1 MKILHVYKD
10 YFPPVVGGVEKH
22 IAELCNHFKHKYDV
36 EVLVCNH
43 SLFTEVEEIEG
54 VRVTKVGQLGRIQSA
69 PIAPAFP
76 LWLRKIKAD
85 IFHYHMPN
93 PTCEFSHLLARP
105 PGAVVVTYHSDIVRQ
120 QSLLKLYGPSLR
132 KFLNR
137 TDVIMP
143 TSAVYAAQ
151 SPFLSDVKSKCKV
164 VPLGIDTQRFADA
177 GSRLK
182 SEIEKLRSV
191 FGPQFVLFV
200 GRLRYYKGVQFLIQ
214 AMQQVQAPL
223 VVIGAGPMESDLKAM
238 AANYGVSEKVQFLG
252 EVSDDDLVA
261 FFHACTLLALP
272 SIFKSEA
279 YGLVQLEAHACGKP
293 VVSTRL
299 GTGVEFVNMDGKT
312 GLLVPPAD
320 SKALADAIKQ
330 LLSDPGRIQ
339 RMGDF
344 ARKRAQT
351 EFDLEQMFDKIDAV
365 YEQVIANGS

>member
-1 MKILHVYKD
+1 
-10 YFPPVVGGVEKH
+10 
-22 IAELCNHFKHKYDV
+22 
-36 EVLVCNH
+36 
-43 SLFTEVEEIEG
+43 
-54 VRVTKVGQLGRIQSA
+54 
-69 PIAPAFP
+69 
-76 LWLRKIKAD
+76 
-85 IFHYHMPN
+85 
-93 PTCEFSHLLARP
+93 
-105 PGAVVVTYHSDIVRQ
+105 
-120 QSLLKLYGPSLR
+120 
-132 KFLNR
+132 
-137 TDVIMP
+137 
-143 TSAVYAAQ
+143 
-151 SPFLSDVKSKCKV
+151 VKSKCKV